1 MPIGE
6 FERVYDS
13 SFRFFPVEPD
23 PALGWR
29 LNFWDAA
36 TNKTLALFGRHEFRD
51 YLDVLYLHANAALRQ
66 RQRRV
71 AQYH

>member
-6 FERVYDS
+6 FEWVYDS
-13 SFRFFPVEPD
+13 SFRFFPVKPD
-23 PALGWR
+23 PELGWR

-51 YLDVLYLHANAALRQ
+51 YLDVLYLHANHLCLGP
-66 RQRRV
+66 
-71 AQYH
+71 